1 MPRSD
6 TSWQKEYARLAVEI
20 SQETGYEL
28 PERIYELAGEVPPTS
43 HHWTQRVKRIFRL
56 HT

>member
-6 TSWQKEYARLAVEI
+6 TSWQKKYARLAVEI